1 MVLGVIAEQ
10 SLPLSIA
17 PVLVNLA
24 QTLALDKMALA
35 QLKLSRTAATY
46 KMVNGLACTFSERT
60 VYQLNRCPFSLNIDE
75 STCNSNKKVLA
86 MLVSYY
92 HEDKEKVVVEHLG
105 SLEVQKV
112 TAASLEKSLT
122 DFFIEIG
129 IPWQNLVSIMMDSCS
144 VMRGSKSGL
153 ETRIRHS
160 LCPTLLD
167 IDGDSCHHIHN
178 AAKKICGAF

>member
-1 MVLGVIAEQ
+1 MVLRVIAEQ
-10 SLPLSIA
+10 SFPLSIA
-17 PVLVNLA
+17 PVLVDLA

-35 QLKLSRTAATY
+35 QLKRTEATY
-46 KMVNGLACTFSERT
+46 KMVNGLARTFSERT
-60 VYQLNRCPFSLNIDE
+60 VYQLNRCPFSLNVDE

-129 IPWQNLVSIMMDSCS
+129 IPWQNLVSIMMD
-144 VMRGSKSGL
+144 
-153 ETRIRHS
+153 
-160 LCPTLLD
+160 
-167 IDGDSCHHIHN
+167 
-178 AAKKICGAF
+178 